1 MGTNP
6 LNKRGHRRIRTL
18 AGASMGIGMALLLQA
33 CGGAN
38 APASVAGPT
47 AVVVTAPAET
57 PAPTAARPSS
67 PPTAPTAVEPPAGS
81 EAHRNVQPALQMIA
95 AGLDKPTHLTHSGDG
110 SGTLYITEQPGR
122 VRVWR
127 DGQLLPTPFL
137 DLTDRVG
144 DRGTEQ
150 GLLSIAFSPDFAQS
164 RRLFVN
170 YTDNNGNTVISGF
183 IANADGLTAD
193 PSSEWVVMRIEQPYP
208 NHNGGQ
214 IAFGPDGMLYIGMG
228 DGGAAGD
235 PQNFAQN
242 TRSLLGKMLR
252 IDVSQSSAAQPYRVP
267 ADNPRFGDGARP
279 EIWASGLRNPWRFS
293 FDRATGDLFIA
304 DVGQNAFEEINFQ
317 PAGQGGQN
325 YGWRFREGFAPY
337 AGDPGTLALTDP
349 IHQYAHREGGCAVT
363 GGYVYRGSALPSLV
377 GAYLYGDF
385 CSGLIWALRPNGS
398 GGWQNDLLLRTPYNI
413 SSFGEDEAG
422 ELYVLDHNGAA
433 YKLIGAPLP

>member
-1 MGTNP
+1 MGTNE
-6 LNKRGHRRIRTL
+6 LNKRRIGTL
-18 AGASMGIGMALLLQA
+18 AGAGMGIGIALLLQA

-38 APASVAGPT
+38 APAAVPAPT
-47 AVVVTAPAET
+47 AVVVTAPAAR
-57 PAPTAARPSS
+57 PAPTSTAAQPAS
-67 PPTAPTAVEPPAGS
+67 PPPEPATVEPSAGV
-81 EAHRNVQPALQMIA
+81 EIHQNVQPALQMIA
-95 AGLDKPTHLTHSGDG
+95 AGLDKPTYLTHAGDG

-144 DRGTEQ
+144 NRGSEQ
-150 GLLSIAFSPDFAQS
+150 GLLSIAFSPDFEQS
-164 RRLFVN
+164 RRFFVN
-170 YTDNNGNTVISGF
+170 YTDNGGDTVISGF

-193 PSSEWVVMRIEQPYP
+193 PSSEWVVMRIEQPYA

-214 IAFGPDGMLYIGMG
+214 IQFGPDGMLYIGMG

-242 TRSLLGKMLR
+242 MRSLLGKMLR
-252 IDVSQSSAAQPYRVP
+252 IDVSQSSPAQPYRVP
-267 ADNPRFGDGARP
+267 ADNPNFGDGARP

-317 PAGQGGQN
+317 LAGQGGQN
-325 YGWRFREGFAPY
+325 YGWKFREGFAPY
-337 AGDPGTLALTDP
+337 AGDSGTPALTDP
-349 IHQYAHREGGCAVT
+349 IYQYAHRDGGCSVT

-377 GAYLYGDF
+377 GAYIYGDF
-385 CSGLIWALRPNGS
+385 CSGRIWTLRPNGN
-398 GGWQNDLLLRTPYNI
+398 GEWQNDVLFSTPYNI

-422 ELYVLDHNGAA
+422 ELYVLDHNGAV
-433 YKLIGAPLP
+433 YKLVGAPLP